1 MTTKD
6 VAKMLA
12 SLEGLASTCERIIAM
27 LAYDKNK
34 PSDSQPSNDKGKDIP
49 GGCAHL
55 VPRNHRLH
63 RRASALLR
71 FPIDMDEDEDEDED
85 EDPNE
90 DTNDEEDPVIP
101 DTIKTLDL
109 AVHDNDL
116 LDLLRPHK
124 GGQGK
129 LNQRKNKRYSKNII
143 KVWQEEYQLAMKE
156 PRLPRCRFGTRRR
169 LNHPRDDLARH
180 MCWFHRH
187 NVDRRSEKYRRK

>member
-12 SLEGLASTCERIIAM
+12 SLEGLVSTCERIIAM
-27 LAYDKNK
+27 LAYDKNE

-49 GGCAHL
+49 GECAHL
-55 VPRNHRLH
+55 VPRSHRLH

-71 FPIDMDEDEDEDED
+71 FPIDMN

-90 DTNDEEDPVIP
+90 NPNDEEDPVIP
-101 DTIKTLDL
+101 YTIKTLDL
-109 AVHDNDL
+109 AVHYNDL

-143 KVWQEEYQLAMKE
+143 KGGVPVSYERASTTE
-156 PRLPRCRFGTRRR
+156 
-169 LNHPRDDLARH
+169 
-180 MCWFHRH
+180 
-187 NVDRRSEKYRRK
+187 V